1 MHNIVNRI
9 LQQISQ
15 RWFPDFSSFQKF
27 AENSAEII
35 FVNEI
40 WSVYFNA
47 GNWKAMKQR
56 KTLVKNGLTDSF
68 PGSHKECLL
77 VPRLS

>member
-1 MHNIVNRI
+1 MHNIVNRT

-15 RWFPDFSSFQKF
+15 RWFPDFSPFQKF

-35 FVNEI
+35 FLNEI
-40 WSVYFNA
+40 WLVYFNA

-56 KTLVKNGLTDSF
+56 K
-68 PGSHKECLL
+68 HW
-77 VPRLS
+77 